1 MPSRWTSGHSSPIT
15 LQLVGPQS
23 WTEVPAL
30 LCYDP
35 TDPFAVRI
43 AFGDVGDERD
53 LVDVDEAGI
62 AWLREPRAPAE
73 RARPPLRRGRRPAC
87 GRRTAPTDVLFLH
100 LRAPSGEAL
109 FELSRATVAAFLRQ
123 TEALV
128 PSVRRAPCSP
138 STRNCRRCCPA
149 AGRTPRLADLRGH
162 GRSRRGG
169 TPRHPPAPRRRA
181 RRVEFC
187 TQRGRGSAGR
197 ASPCQGEGRGFESR
211 RPLGTSGAG
220 RETGARVRW
229 SGREAR
235 QRPAKPSTR
244 VQIPSPPRLLRGA
257 RARRRDRSRGRTGD
271 WRSGS
276 ALP

>member
-43 AFGDVGDERD
+43 AFGDVGDEND

-62 AWLREPRAPAE
+62 AWLVSRELLQSGLDRPSGEGDVRVWPA
-73 RARPPLRRGRRPAC
+73 RGA
-87 GRRTAPTDVLFLH
+87 TDVLFLH

-128 PSVRRAPCSP
+128 PSGSESGMLSLDEELQALLS
-138 STRNCRRCCPA
+138 
-149 AGRTPRLADLRGH
+149 GGAD
-162 GRSRRGG
+162 
-169 TPRHPPAPRRRA
+169 P
-181 RRVEFC
+181 
-187 TQRGRGSAGR
+187 
-197 ASPCQGEGRGFESR
+197 
-211 RPLGTSGAG
+211 
-220 RETGARVRW
+220 
-229 SGREAR
+229 SGR
-235 QRPAKPSTR
+235 
-244 VQIPSPPRLLRGA
+244 
-257 RARRRDRSRGRTGD
+257 
-271 WRSGS
+271 
-276 ALP
+276 